1 MFQNVSV
8 VNQSPVHIFSHPETT
23 AGYIYGAVWWIRCRV
38 LQDSCLGCLAIED
51 QPKMVDPKQNLK
63 HSETL
68 SCEADCP
75 NLPTSQPPNLPTYAT
90 ACVGNVVL
98 MIQAHNMDGKNQTLD

>member
-1 MFQNVSV
+1 
-8 VNQSPVHIFSHPETT
+8 
-23 AGYIYGAVWWIRCRV
+23 
-38 LQDSCLGCLAIED
+38 
-51 QPKMVDPKQNLK
+51 MVDPKQNLK

-75 NLPTSQPPNLPTYAT
+75 NLSTSQPPNLPTYAT